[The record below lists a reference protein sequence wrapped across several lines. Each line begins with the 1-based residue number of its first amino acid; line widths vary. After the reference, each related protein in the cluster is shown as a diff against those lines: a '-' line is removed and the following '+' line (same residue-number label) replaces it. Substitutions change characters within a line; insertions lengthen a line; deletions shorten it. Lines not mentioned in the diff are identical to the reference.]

1 MATIGFNSVSPFDV
15 SPHHHHLLI
24 NFMTALKQ
32 YGVVVDFNS
41 ISLKLEDTYEEVRK
55 NPADLSD
62 NLLDRILTDDARLC
76 CTPEHLAYLTRTG
89 KMEYLECWLQQTN
102 EEQVFQVRSG
112 TNLVFTI
119 DDVENYSSSIED
131 NLWMDYQTSL
141 TTVPGLGDLLL
152 TRGTPEERKT
162 FVRLFGEDLFR
173 DVLVQAPNLLR
184 GSSKNHNRVI
194 KILGKTRNLTKM
206 IEFLKDRHAF
216 NFAQVVNAA
225 MIEGAGGVA
234 VIMEYTDAKSLEE
247 VLASLEERYPELAKN
262 TQTGELHA
270 FTATGVLYKFSKIA
284 YEISKYIARI
294 LQSKDGVQI
303 LEQTMGEFC
312 DMNLK
317 EQTWSGIEDSF
328 GNKDAISV
336 AERYSSADL
345 RKMDDLCKRL
355 RFRVKLIERGCDL
368 QKIQTTLS
376 QVVNNLSHLHTII
389 PTFKKSFK
397 FDASEEKR
405 ERDIRNCNSEID
417 QHKNDPKKKGH
428 VKTQKERLKK
438 LIEERADRE
447 RKANEK
453 SKAFIEKNGLSG
465 YKVLSE
471 EAEADKSYS
480 AFDKAIRN
488 KGMEESERVYHIL
501 MEEIEKSKSDASVT
515 QSNTEKKKVR
525 NRSGKRSTKSQKWN
539 RSKACQRKKNYRGCS
554 GRKTYK

>member
-1 MATIGFNSVSPFDV
+1 
-15 SPHHHHLLI
+15 
-24 NFMTALKQ
+24 MTALKQ

-41 ISLKLEDTYEEVRK
+41 ISLKLEDTYAEVRK
-55 NPADLSD
+55 KPAGLSD
-62 NLLDRILTDDARLC
+62 DLLDRILTDDVRLC
-76 CTPEHLAYLTRTG
+76 CTPEHLAYLTRTDG
-89 KMEYLECWLQQTN
+89 KMEYLNCWLRQTN
-102 EEQVFQVRSG
+102 EEPVFHIRSG
-112 TNLVFTI
+112 TNLIFTI
-119 DDVENYSSSIED
+119 DDVEKHSSSIED
-131 NLWMDYQTSL
+131 NLWMDYQTLL

-152 TRGTPEERKT
+152 TRGTSEERKT

-234 VIMEYTDAKSLEE
+234 VIMEYTDPESLEE
-247 VLASLEERYPELAKN
+247 VMASLEERYAELAKN
-262 TQTGELHA
+262 TQTVELHA
-270 FTATGVLYKFSKIA
+270 FTATGVLYKFSKFA

-328 GNKDAISV
+328 GNKDAFSV

-345 RKMDDLCKRL
+345 RKMDDLCRRL

-368 QKIQTTLS
+368 QKIQTILS
-376 QVVNNLSHLHTII
+376 QVVNNLSHLHAII
-389 PTFKKSFK
+389 PTFKTCLK

-405 ERDIRNCNSEID
+405 
-417 QHKNDPKKKGH
+417 
-428 VKTQKERLKK
+428 
-438 LIEERADRE
+438 
-447 RKANEK
+447 RKANGK
-453 SKAFIEKNGLSG
+453 SKAFIEKNGLSD

-480 AFDKAIRN
+480 AFDKAIRD

-501 MEEIEKSKSDASVT
+501 MEEIDKFKSDASVT
-515 QSNTEKKKVR
+515 QSNTEKKKVS
-525 NRSGKRSTKSQKWN
+525 NRSGKRSTKPQKWN

-554 GRKTYK
+554 GRKTYKSQSKCKATRV